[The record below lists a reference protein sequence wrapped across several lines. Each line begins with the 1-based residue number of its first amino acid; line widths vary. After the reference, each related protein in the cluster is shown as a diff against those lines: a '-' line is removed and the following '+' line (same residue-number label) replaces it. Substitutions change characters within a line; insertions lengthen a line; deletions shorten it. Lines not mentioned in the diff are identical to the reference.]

1 MKPNSHMKLG
11 DKNMYNRTHHLQTG
25 RLAKQGQGAG
35 LSATLAKRLARIYAS
50 SPEGCSGVAGLALLL
65 RFALLWPRLRCA
77 ALMRTW

>member
-1 MKPNSHMKLG
+1 MCKLSLG
-11 DKNMYNRTHHLQTG
+11 DKNMYRTHHLQTG
-25 RLAKQGQGAG
+25 LLAKGKAQG
-35 LSATLAKRLARIYAS
+35 LALLCQEARIYAS